1 MKLLR
6 KINCT
11 PKIALAGLLL
21 FAGAAQA
28 QLTTGKLEEK
38 FNYFRA
44 NNVQE
49 KMYLHV
55 DRNFY
60 LAGDIL
66 WCKAYVVD
74 ATLHQPLD
82 LSKVAYVEVLDEN
95 NNSVLQAKLE
105 LVQGKGNASIAIPS
119 SIKSGN
125 YKLRGYTNW
134 MKNTGPDYFYEK
146 IITVVNT
153 QKSRENLVTNV
164 VKKTI
169 APEIALFPEGGNL
182 VEGINSTVGIKVT
195 NSNGKGEGF
204 KGTIVDENN
213 RTVATF
219 QSQLFGMSHFNF
231 KPEAGHTYKAS
242 VETAAG
248 TYTKEL
254 PQVYGK
260 GYVMSLSTDNR
271 INVTVQSNIDEG
283 RSVFLLVHT
292 RQSLKTT
299 MQSVITNGRAF
310 FSIDP
315 SKIGEGVSQFTVFN
329 GDGKAL
335 CERLYFTYPAQKLSI
350 GVNGNLPS
358 YNTRSKI
365 DFELRPSLK
374 NGPAQQTDMSV
385 AVYRADELQGID
397 DQDIQSVLW
406 LSSDLKGRIE
416 SPAFYFNGSSTAK
429 EAMEN
434 LMLTQGWRRF
444 KWDDILGDKKPV
456 MSFIPETSGH
466 IITGKVISTVTGKP
480 VPGIEAY
487 LSVPGRNSNFR
498 VSVSDAQ
505 GRIKFD
511 VQHMKGSS
519 EVIVQTDPGAL
530 DTLTRIE
537 INSPF
542 AEQFSSSTVP
552 PFYLSAAKENVLRE
566 QSIGVQVQ
574 SAYAGTQ
581 LKTFVANTDTA
592 GLLFGSNGIYML
604 DDYTRFT
611 TMEEVLREY
620 VGLMDV
626 QNRSGNFRFH
636 MLEDYDI
643 PMADMR
649 MTNFYQTNP
658 LVLVDGV
665 PIFNMNKLIAFDPLK
680 MRKLEAYNKRYFMG
694 EPAYPGILN
703 WSSYKGDFAGFE
715 LEPRALVLD
724 YEGMQLERE
733 FYSPIHDGSEK
744 DERLPDFRTLLYWSP
759 SVAANAKGEQRVN
772 FYTSDKKGAYVV
784 IVQALGATGDCGSA
798 MFKFEVK

>member
-1 MKLLR
+1 MNLLR
-6 KINCT
+6 KINRT
-11 PKIALAGLLL
+11 QNLMLAGLLL
-21 FAGAAQA
+21 LAGAAQA
-28 QLTTGKLEEK
+28 QLTTGTLEKK
-38 FNYFRA
+38 FNQFRI
-44 NNVQE
+44 NNLQE

-95 NNSVLQAKLE
+95 NNAVLQAKLE
-105 LVQGKGNASIAIPS
+105 LDKGKGNGSIAIPS

-134 MKNTGPDYFYEK
+134 MKNAGPDYFFEK
-146 IITVVNT
+146 IITIVNT
-153 QKSRENLVTNV
+153 QKNRENTVTNV
-164 VKKTI
+164 AKKTT
-169 APEIALFPEGGNL
+169 APEIALFPEGGYL
-182 VEGINSTVGIKVT
+182 VEGISSVVACKVT
-195 NSNGKGEGF
+195 AAGGKGEGF

-219 QSQLFGMSHFNF
+219 QAFMFGMGRFTF
-231 KPEAGHTYKAS
+231 KPEAGHTYKAQI
-242 VETAAG
+242 ETVSG

-254 PQVYGK
+254 PQVFSK
-260 GYVMSLSTDNR
+260 GYVMSLNADNR
-271 INVTVQSNIDEG
+271 INVTVQSNVDEG
-283 RSVFLLVHT
+283 RNVYLLVHT
-292 RQSLKTT
+292 RQSLKATL
-299 MQSVITNGRAF
+299 QAVITNGRAV

-315 SKIGEGVSQFTVFN
+315 SKIGEGVSQFTLFN

-335 CERLYFTYPAQKLSI
+335 CERLYFTHPTQKLSI
-350 GVNGNLPS
+350 GVSGNLPS

-365 DFELRPSLK
+365 DFELRPSSK
-374 NGPAQQTDMSV
+374 NSSAQHTDMSV
-385 AVYRADELQGID
+385 AVYRADELQGLE

-416 SPAFYFNGSSTAK
+416 SPAFYFNGSSAAK

-434 LMLTQGWRRF
+434 LVLTQGWRRF
-444 KWDDILGDKKPV
+444 KWDDV
-456 MSFIPETSGH
+456 MMERNAASFVAEHSGH
-466 IITGKVISTVTGKP
+466 IVTGKVINSQTGKAMP
-480 VPGIEAY
+480 NIEAY
-487 LSVPGRNSNFR
+487 LSVPGRNANFR
-498 VSVSDAQ
+498 VGLSDAQ
-505 GRIKFD
+505 GRLRFD
-511 VQHMKGSS
+511 VQHMRGSS
-519 EVIVQTDPGAL
+519 EVIVQTDPLA
-530 DTLTRIE
+530 DTLSRIE
-537 INSPF
+537 LNSPF
-542 AEQFSSSTVP
+542 AEQFSSSTIP
-552 PFYLSAAKENVLRE
+552 PFYLSAANENLLRE

-581 LKTFVANTDTA
+581 LKTFVANMDTTS
-592 GLLFGSNGIYML
+592 LLFSPNGIYML

-626 QNRSGNFRFH
+626 QNRGGNFRFL

-643 PMADMR
+643 PMADLR

-665 PIFNMNKLIAFDPLK
+665 PVFNMNKLIAFDPLK

-694 EPAYPGILN
+694 ESSYPGILN
-703 WSSYKGDFAGFE
+703 WTSYKGDFAGFE

-724 YEGMQLERE
+724 YEGPQLERE
-733 FYSPIHDGSEK
+733 FYSPVHDGSEK
-744 DERLPDFRTLLYWSP
+744 DERLPDFRTLLYWSH
-759 SVAANAKGEQRVN
+759 SVPADAKGERRVN
-772 FYTSDKKGAYVV
+772 FYTSDKKGDYVV
-784 IVQALGATGDCGSA
+784 VVQALGDGGDCGST